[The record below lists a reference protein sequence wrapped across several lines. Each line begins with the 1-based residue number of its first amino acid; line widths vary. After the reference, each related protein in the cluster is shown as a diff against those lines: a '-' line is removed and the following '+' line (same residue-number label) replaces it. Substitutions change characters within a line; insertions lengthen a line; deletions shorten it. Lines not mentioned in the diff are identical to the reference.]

1 MSKKYNKKDIGQ
13 KIKIIRLKKGM
24 TLEEFGKLFNTSK
37 GIVSRWENGI
47 STPTPERL
55 KKIAELGG
63 VSVAYITG
71 VSDYKGVDEYWEEVA
86 KTNIL
91 EADILNAVDTIGE
104 KRLTDVY
111 LFFEKELRKEYLKTI
126 SDNKKY
132 QIDEYI
138 KTGLKNIKTMLWELP
153 DNIVKLLLY
162 WSLLDE
168 NDRTHLFEIVK
179 SLSNKT
185 IDN

>member
-1 MSKKYNKKDIGQ
+1 MNR
-13 KIKIIRLKKGM
+13 IRELRKNRGLTLKEVAKAVM
-24 TLEEFGKLFNTSK
+24 IAPSQLSFYETGKRQPRELQT
-37 GIVSRWENGI
+37 WEN
-47 STPTPERL
+47 L
-55 KKIAELGG
+55 ANYFG
-63 VSVAYITG
+63 VSVGYIMG
-71 VSDYKGVDEYWEEVA
+71 VSDYNGVDEYWEEVA

-126 SDNKKY
+126 PDNKKY

-138 KTGLKNIKTMLWELP
+138 KIGLENIKTMLWELP
-153 DNIVKLLLY
+153 DNIVQLLLY